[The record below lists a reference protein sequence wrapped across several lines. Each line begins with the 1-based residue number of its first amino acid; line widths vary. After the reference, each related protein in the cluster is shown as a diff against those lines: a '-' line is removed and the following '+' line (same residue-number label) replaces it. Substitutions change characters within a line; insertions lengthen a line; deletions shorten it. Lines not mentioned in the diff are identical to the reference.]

1 MIQKTIKRLMTL
13 FDKYWETSDPEQLR
27 PAVESTLRM
36 TLMEEAAF
44 LLMVSEWLD
53 RGQVARAQN
62 VIHTRLASL
71 ALPPDA
77 GQARK

>member
-1 MIQKTIKRLMTL
+1 
-13 FDKYWETSDPEQLR
+13 
-27 PAVESTLRM
+27 M